1 MDQFSPTPRSRVR
14 RLPDRGHYDTETVYG
29 IIDAAAYCHV
39 GYVIDGKP
47 YVTPTAHWRHGNRV
61 YWHGSSAS
69 RMLEH
74 QAEGAEVCLTVTH
87 IDGFVLARSGFH
99 HSINY
104 RSVMA
109 FGRAEPVRDPEAKRA
124 ALDAFIERLF
134 PGRTQE
140 VRAPTTQELK
150 GTLVLSLELDEVSAK
165 IRTGPP
171 KDDEADYALPVW
183 AGVLP
188 LHPACRTPEPD
199 PLLTPGIAAPPYLAS
214 FAFARKN

>member
-1 MDQFSPTPRSRVR
+1 MSQFPPTPRSRVK
-14 RLPDRGHYDTETVYG
+14 RLPDRGRYDSETVYE

-61 YWHGSSAS
+61 FWHGSSAS

-74 QAEGAEVCLTVTH
+74 QAQGHEVCLTVSH

-104 RSVMA
+104 RAVMA
-109 FGRAEPVRDPEAKRA
+109 FGRAEPVRGEDEKRA
-124 ALDAFIERLF
+124 ALDGFIERLF
-134 PGRTQE
+134 PGRTAE
-140 VRAPTTQELK
+140 MRPATKQELK
-150 GTLVLSLELDEVSAK
+150 GTLVLSLELTEASAK

-171 KDDEADYALPVW
+171 KDDEEDYAAPVW

-188 LHPACRTPEPD
+188 LYPSGGAPEPD
-199 PLLTPGIAAPPYLAS
+199 PRLTPGIAVPEYLS
-214 FAFARKN
+214 RFAFARKS

>member
-1 MDQFSPTPRSRVR
+1 MNGSPPTSRTRVK
-14 RLPDRGHYDTETVYG
+14 RLPDRGHYDPET
-29 IIDAAAYCHV
+29 IHAILDAAVYCHI

-47 YVTPTAHWRHGNRV
+47 YVTPTSFWRDGDRV

-74 QAEGAEVCLTVTH
+74 LAEGPEICFTVTH

-99 HSINY
+99 HSMNY

-109 FGRAEPVRDPEAKRA
+109 FGRAEKVADDSLKRA
-124 ALDAFIERLF
+124 ALDGFIERLF
-134 PGRTQE
+134 PGRTRE
-140 VRAPTTQELK
+140 LRAATVQELK
-150 GTLVLSLELDEVSAK
+150 ATLLLSMDLREASAK

-171 KDDEADYALPVW
+171 KDDEEDYASPVW

-188 LHPACRTPEPD
+188 VHPACGEPIPD
-199 PLLTPGIAAPPYLAS
+199 ARLTPGTALPAYLES
-214 FAFARKN
+214 FAFARKS